1 MPPLAIR
8 DVFDRKL
15 PPVTATRI
23 TPDSPRRAGT
33 EAFIRRVFA
42 QRFGADVTDFAPNL
56 LLLEQNARAIAAAGW
71 RPAGE
76 APLFLE
82 RYLDV
87 PIEQALARP
96 AGQTVRR
103 EEIVEVGHLAADK
116 AGGSLRMIVTMGEA
130 LDRLGYA
137 WVVFTATRELVGIF
151 HRLGLPLLAIAQA
164 DPARL
169 GDAAKTWGNY
179 YETHPIIVGGRIQ
192 LGLDRARRRA

>member
-8 DVFDRKL
+8 NVFDRKI
-15 PPVTATRI
+15 PPVSATRVN
-23 TPDSPRRAGT
+23 PDSHRRAEA
-33 EAFIRRVFA
+33 EAFIRQVFA
-42 QRFGADVTDFAPNL
+42 RRYGAEVADFAPNL
-56 LLLEQNARAIAAAGW
+56 WLLEQNRRTIAAAGW
-71 RPAGE
+71 RAAGE

-82 RYLDV
+82 RYLDR
-87 PIEQALARP
+87 PIEEVLARP

-103 EEIVEVGHLAADK
+103 EEIVEVGHLASEK
-116 AGGSLRMIVTMGEA
+116 SGGSLQMIASMGEA
-130 LDRLGYA
+130 LQQQGYA

-169 GDAAKTWGNY
+169 GEAAKRWGSY

-192 LGLDRARRRA
+192 LGLDRARRRT